1 MFSFALKNIF
11 FYKSRSITTFILT
24 FISTLLFIVYVSI
37 MDGSHNSMLKNALK
51 VYTGAIEIYK
61 TGYRD
66 IGGNEYFIENVD
78 EIESKLSKIDGI
90 KYFTSRYETY
100 GILSTEKYSSAAM
113 VTGINPLKEGKMS
126 QLEATLL
133 EGEFLSEDSKNC
145 LYAGADLI
153 KKIHLKVGEEV
164 SFIGSASDNSF
175 AADIFTLCGV
185 FRTGSFEFDSSASFV
200 SRSYFNEL
208 MYAKNKASY
217 ITIDVND
224 LEDVDAIRLN
234 IEDQL
239 SSDMEVL
246 TWKTLMKSMVEMMQV
261 DSIFGYISM
270 SLFFV
275 VIFFVIMIFGFINV
289 STRVKEFGTL
299 RCIGLS
305 RANVRTLLLYE
316 IFILSSLAI
325 VLATPIGATIA
336 YYFSIHPIVIEGMS
350 ETYKEYGI
358 VSDSVP
364 LEFNIFTIA
373 WNVVLIYSLN
383 FLSVIYPISYINAF
397 KPIEATRHV

>member
-24 FISTLLFIVYVSI
+24 FISTLLFIVYVSM